1 MFPDGT
7 LPHPGMSSI
16 ESVGNIHNNGGIV
29 SWSESISSGR
39 SNLQGMYADS
49 VAIYRSSEIIMIEV
63 GSFVRFMEGQ
73 EFNAPATI
81 RYLSLKVVEINGDVA
96 IITLLVD
103 TKDVGGFQSRP

>member
-1 MFPDGT
+1 
-7 LPHPGMSSI
+7 
-16 ESVGNIHNNGGIV
+16 
-29 SWSESISSGR
+29 
-39 SNLQGMYADS
+39 
-49 VAIYRSSEIIMIEV
+49 MIEV

-103 TKDVGGFQSRP
+103 TKDVGGFPVKTIGAIASAEEPWMIDLMYSTPIEWLEVVGERLPEII